1 VTSALLI
8 VLSWSR
14 AQHATVT
21 YENTFSRPPPRLARH
36 RPGLAGLRWRREWEL
51 HPGVRSASRLS
62 LGKRAANRA
71 RDGLSSWIVVAW
83 TCALMAV
90 GIAAALRPDDRTG
103 PVTVLGLV
111 LSCVA
116 VVELPLVLMAT
127 RPADQTAAEL
137 ALHDLDS
144 TRPAAAA
151 IKDLRDEVQR
161 LRGDLT
167 GRAARLQTSSKQS

>member
-1 VTSALLI
+1 
-8 VLSWSR
+8 
-14 AQHATVT
+14 
-21 YENTFSRPPPRLARH
+21 
-36 RPGLAGLRWRREWEL
+36 
-51 HPGVRSASRLS
+51 
-62 LGKRAANRA
+62 
-71 RDGLSSWIVVAW
+71 
-83 TCALMAV
+83 MAV